1 MKDGTKRL
9 RKLMEEYD
17 FPLEAID
24 DILTALAGIF
34 LVVGNLPMIMYGRR
48 FVTLRTQLS
57 LAKQHERRKLND
69 YFNCSSKHNCDDD
82 QSV

>member
-48 FVTLRTQLS
+48 FVTLRT
-57 LAKQHERRKLND
+57 
-69 YFNCSSKHNCDDD
+69 
-82 QSV
+82 